1 METKIT
7 TMRLTGQCKN
17 HFEHWYY
24 EKYYKSFIKS
34 KFLVDYHFGGF
45 FDSFYELNDS
55 MQYGVYVDFFDS
67 VKIVIELQVR
77 TTPTMQGGSFTCI
90 RPSILSVGKFYNVG
104 ASFVVRDRARTEAIK
119 KANEIYNKQQIIANV
134 KKPNAN
140 IL

>member
-1 METKIT
+1 METKIK
-7 TMRLTGQCKN
+7 TMLTGKCKLD
-17 HFEHWYY
+17 FEKWFLKDVDSTENYDQY
-24 EKYYKSFIKS
+24 VLRSFLS
-34 KFLVDYHFGGF
+34 KGL
-45 FDSFYELNDS
+45 S